1 MVDFS
6 NFSDK
11 GAMIKHRSLMD
22 PFALKMSLYVKLKY
36 SLNEKSFHKIVTFVD
51 TSITVI
57 LTANICRLVGD
68 VLMATGFLSYCGPF
82 NQEYRQLLLKNW
94 QSENKSRNIP
104 YTTNL
109 DLISMLAEKTTVSA

>member
-1 MVDFS
+1 MT
-6 NFSDK
+6 
-11 GAMIKHRSLMD
+11 IT
-22 PFALKMSLYVKLKY
+22 
-36 SLNEKSFHKIVTFVD
+36 KIT
-51 TSITVI
+51 
-57 LTANICRLVGD
+57 LRRLVGD

-109 DLISMLAEKTTVSA
+109 DLISMLAEKTTVICRRELDLKCLN